1 MTDIQAIPRVRQ
13 HTLALLLVLGC
24 TKAAAVRVPEAQF
37 LRASPIVENG
47 PPSVDSAPSVDVA
60 EGFDGEDQAA
70 EDAHADSVSE
80 GEEESGP
87 TSVSDRAE
95 RSSAKPS
102 PSTPAG
108 VIAEANAMAL
118 QGPEAAGFLN
128 AVMTYTFQPGGIYKV
143 FAAPDN
149 LTDLV
154 LEPGEQLMGEPA
166 AGDTLRWRLGVG
178 TSEVGGV
185 PQKHVYLKPTRAG
198 LTTTLAL
205 NTNRRTYF
213 LRLESLER
221 DSMMAVQW
229 SYPQSQALAAIA
241 PSSGGSS
248 PAPANAPTAM
258 TADVAALNF
267 DYAIEVAEGEPKWKP
282 LAVYDNGEKT
292 FIRFD
297 PSILHGESPALFVM
311 ERGEM
316 QLVNYRVKQN
326 LYVVDR
332 LFELAELRLGQDEQ
346 DVVQLRN
353 RRRSSGKAPVRRAS
367 ATAGS
372 ARSRRPGTP
381 R

>member
-1 MTDIQAIPRVRQ
+1 MTQPNPLRVS
-13 HTLALLLVLGC
+13 LAMLLVIGC
-24 TKAAAVRVPEAQF
+24 SKAAPAVRAPEPQF
-37 LRASPIVENG
+37 LRASPIVEHG
-47 PPSVDSAPSVDVA
+47 PPSVEPAPTADVP
-60 EGFDGEDQAA
+60 EGLDQEEQSP
-70 EDAHADSVSE
+70 EDAALSDPMSDR
-80 GEEESGP
+80 EEDSGP
-87 TSVSDRAE
+87 
-95 RSSAKPS
+95 RSASQGNEMRVPKPS
-102 PSTPAG
+102 PSTPAS
-108 VIAEANAMAL
+108 VIAEANALAL

-166 AGDTLRWRLGVG
+166 AGDTLRWRLGIG
-178 TSEVGGV
+178 TSEVGGI

-198 LTTTLAL
+198 LATTLAL

-229 SYPQSQALAAIA
+229 SYPDSRALPPIA
-241 PSSGGSS
+241 VATGGSP
-248 PAPANAPTAM
+248 PAPATPPTPM

-267 DYAIEVAEGEPKWKP
+267 DYAIEVAEGNPTWKP
-282 LAVYDNGEKT
+282 LAVYDNGQKT
-292 FIRFD
+292 FIRFH

-346 DVVQLRN
+346 DIVRLRN
-353 RRRSSGKAPVRRAS
+353 HRHPQPTPRQPARAAAAS
-367 ATAGS
+367 P
-372 ARSRRPGTP
+372 RRPGTP
-381 R
+381 Q

>member
-1 MTDIQAIPRVRQ
+1 MTDIQAVPRQ
-13 HTLALLLVLGC
+13 ALALVLVLGC
-24 TKAAAVRVPEAQF
+24 AKAVPVRVPEAQF
-37 LRASPIVENG
+37 LRASAIVENG
-47 PPSVDSAPSVDVA
+47 PPSPDGATSVDVA
-60 EGFDGEDQAA
+60 EGLDGEDRHAD
-70 EDAHADSVSE
+70 DASADSVSE
-80 GEEESGP
+80 GEEESGR
-87 TSVSDRAE
+87 TSVSEGADRRPAT
-95 RSSAKPS
+95 PS

-108 VIAEANAMAL
+108 VIAEANALAL

-178 TSEVGGV
+178 TSEVGGI

-198 LTTTLAL
+198 LATTLAL

-213 LRLESLER
+213 LKLESLER

-229 SYPQSQALAAIA
+229 SYPQSQTVAAIA
-241 PSSGGSS
+241 PAGGGSS
-248 PAPANAPTAM
+248 PAPAKAPTAM

-267 DYAIEVAEGEPKWKP
+267 DYAIEVAEGAPMWKP

-297 PSILHGESPALFVM
+297 PRILHGESPALFVM

-316 QLVNYRVKQN
+316 QIVNYRVKQN

-332 LFELAELRLGQDEQ
+332 LFALAELRLGQDEQ
-346 DVVQLRN
+346 DIVRLRN
-353 RRRSSGKAPVRRAS
+353 RRHTQPTARQAKRSAAAS
-367 ATAGS
+367 P
-372 ARSRRPGTP
+372 RRPATP
-381 R
+381 